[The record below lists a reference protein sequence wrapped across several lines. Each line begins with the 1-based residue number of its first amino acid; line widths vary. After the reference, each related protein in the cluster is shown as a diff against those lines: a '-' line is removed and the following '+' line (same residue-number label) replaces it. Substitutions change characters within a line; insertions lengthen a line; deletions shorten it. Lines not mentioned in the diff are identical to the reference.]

1 MIRETEP
8 AGGETPPAAGSGEAS
23 TQPSRQGA
31 AAARSD
37 TPAGAG
43 SCDLIRTNESP
54 EEQILKNRQQYGNLG
69 IELRFLVD

>member
-43 SCDLIRTNESP
+43 DLIRTDESP